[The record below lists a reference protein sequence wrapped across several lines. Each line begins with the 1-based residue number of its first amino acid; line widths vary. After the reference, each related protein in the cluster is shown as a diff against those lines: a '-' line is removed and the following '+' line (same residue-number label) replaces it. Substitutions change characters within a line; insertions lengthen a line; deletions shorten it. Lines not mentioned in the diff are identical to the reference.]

1 MSVVLVETARV
12 AVEMDAVRV
21 RRVDELDAIPAGVD
35 VSGQISVKYR
45 PISCDAGEGGGWYSL
60 ERGGRTF
67 GPP

>member
-1 MSVVLVETARV
+1 
-12 AVEMDAVRV
+12 MDAVRV